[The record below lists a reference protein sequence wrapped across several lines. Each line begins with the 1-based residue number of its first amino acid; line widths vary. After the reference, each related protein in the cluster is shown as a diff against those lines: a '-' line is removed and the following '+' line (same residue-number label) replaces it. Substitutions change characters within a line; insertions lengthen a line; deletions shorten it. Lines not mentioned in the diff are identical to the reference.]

1 MNAFDLFSYI
11 LPSLTKMDVVYDG
24 LRTISSDGDH
34 AHICTKGKTVHICST
49 CPVSRN
55 HAAVSAITAITLV
68 INGESNTFQRNTLPR
83 TNTPF

>member
-1 MNAFDLFSYI
+1 MNAFEMFIYI

-34 AHICTKGKTVHICST
+34 GKTVHICST

-68 INGESNTFQRNTLPR
+68 INHLYFKDSDVHVH
-83 TNTPF
+83 